1 VVLVV
6 KNLLASGYP
15 SMRAEGG
22 GSTTGRAVSS
32 DDWSELWSG
41 ASKHRGHSLQ
51 LLVTAPLLLTSG
63 LGVVKWLLLFALPL
77 WFPYILP
84 TPL

>member
-1 VVLVV
+1 MIGQS
-6 KNLLASGYP
+6 SGQV
-15 SMRAEGG
+15 
-22 GSTTGRAVSS
+22 AVSS

-41 ASKHRGHSLQ
+41 GSKHRGHSLQ
-51 LLVTAPLLLTSG
+51 LLVTVPLLLTLG

-84 TPL
+84 THL